1 MLPRNWCDSPSRP
14 ACFFLLL
21 LTAISP
27 PSPVRHPPA
36 LFTLLLASR
45 PLLDYRPLPI
55 GWSVVFLSVSTTSS
69 VPPPLLLCR
78 SASRVHVFLPP
89 LGMEHIKIPSPSAI
103 LDSPPSVGSSRPPA
117 PATPKRAALHAA
129 NPTNKLKQSKS
140 RNGTVSPFFRT
151 MSATQETGG

>member
-1 MLPRNWCDSPSRP
+1 MFLSSSPHGSLASFASQSGILLLSSPSYWPVAR
-14 ACFFLLL
+14 FLTIGLCLL
-21 LTAISP
+21 
-27 PSPVRHPPA
+27 VD
-36 LFTLLLASR
+36 
-45 PLLDYRPLPI
+45 PLY
-55 GWSVVFLSVSTTSS
+55 FCLSVSTTSS

-78 SASRVHVFLPP
+78 SASRVHVLLPP

-117 PATPKRAALHAA
+117 PATPKRASLHAA

-151 MSATQETGG
+151 MSATKETDG